1 MAVWHLVGEEVGLR
15 NGGHALVFG
24 VNKNRLN
31 ECQFTPQHVTP
42 LSFLTGKRSHSL
54 ELKRGHLGLK
64 I

>member
-1 MAVWHLVGEEVGLR
+1 MGAR
-15 NGGHALVFG
+15 IG
-24 VNKNRLN
+24 VRGKQNRLN